1 MSASQD
7 EAFRKGELAA
17 KATALLE
24 ATTVQE
30 FLSRLQ
36 FTGKESLLR
45 EPDPESSPKKHTETV
60 KRRSGRSYVS
70 PSRENTVSLIAHVE
84 PELANSIKHIAK
96 ETGLGLNEFLTAVLQ
111 RVVYEHD
118 PAHVEDIRPT
128 EHLSEE
134 ALAKTRELQQTLER
148 LTVNLVSRTR

>member
-45 EPDPESSPKKHTETV
+45 EPDPSSPKKHTETV